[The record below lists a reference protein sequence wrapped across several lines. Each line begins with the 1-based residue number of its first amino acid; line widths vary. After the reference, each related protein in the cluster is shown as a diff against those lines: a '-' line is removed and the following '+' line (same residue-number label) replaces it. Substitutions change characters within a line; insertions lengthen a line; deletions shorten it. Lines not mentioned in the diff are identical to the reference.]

1 MRRRTKLLA
10 IAAFLPVSALVGVA
24 CSGSAATGA
33 GPVVGATHRAI
44 GGGTPQAPAALPSPA
59 GGGAAEVG
67 VTGLDLQL
75 PDVSG
80 PKVIKTADLSLEL
93 KAGTFGRQ
101 FQEVAS
107 IAARHAGF
115 VASSSTSE
123 GKVRS
128 GTIVIRLPADQF
140 EAAMGEL
147 QSLGNVRSQKLSG
160 NDVTAQYVDLQA
172 RLRNW
177 ETQETVLLG
186 LLKKSTTI
194 DESIKVQRAL
204 QDVQLAIEE
213 IRGQLNVLDNQTQFS
228 TVTVDLAE
236 FAPVVPAPKPRSRF
250 SKAWH
255 SSVEGLLSVA
265 SGLMVALGYAI
276 PFMILGLIGLAVWL
290 VVRRRQR
297 ARHPA
302 VPAAP
307 VA

>member
-1 MRRRTKLLA
+1 MRKRAKLLA
-10 IAAFLPVSALVGVA
+10 VAAFLPLFALVGVA
-24 CSGSAATGA
+24 CSGSATTGA
-33 GPVVGATHRAI
+33 SAPHRAV
-44 GGGTPQAPAALPSPA
+44 GGNTSQAPPPLPSPV
-59 GGGAAEVG
+59 GGEAADVGA
-67 VTGLDLQL
+67 TGLDLQL
-75 PDVSG
+75 PNASG
-80 PKVIKTADLSLEL
+80 PKVIKTADLSLQL
-93 KAGTFGRQ
+93 KAGTFSRQ

-123 GKVRS
+123 AKLRS
-128 GTIVIRLPADQF
+128 GTIVVRVPADQF

-147 QSLGNVRSQKLSG
+147 QALGKVRSQKLSG

-186 LLKKSTTI
+186 LLKKSATI

-228 TVTVDLAE
+228 TITVDLAE
-236 FAPVVPAPKPRSRF
+236 VAPVAPAPKPRSRF

-265 SGLMVALGYAI
+265 SGLMVALGYAL
-276 PFMILGLIGLAVWL
+276 PFMILGLIGLAVWV

-297 ARHPA
+297 ARENA
-302 VPAAP
+302 IPAAP